1 MRLDQIRL
9 SLIRLQSFENSDKRG
24 GMKVIATT
32 TKLVPMKEMLEK
44 AKKEKY
50 AVGQFNINNFQWAEA
65 MLEAAEEERSPI
77 IVASSD
83 RLVDYL
89 GGFKTIATMIN
100 AIVEHKNIT
109 VPVALH
115 LDHGSNVERCKEAID
130 AGYTSVM
137 IDGSHYSIE
146 ENIAMTKQVTDYAR
160 LQGVTVEAEVGTVG
174 GNEDGLIGGINY
186 ADPQECLRLVQE
198 TGIDALAAALGSV
211 HGPYQ
216 GEPKLGFDEMKA
228 ISELTNV
235 PLVLHGGSGIPL
247 YQLHKA
253 IELGH
258 AKINVNTECL
268 QAWAKAVRNVLE
280 NDKDVY
286 DARAILTPGKE
297 AVKETV
303 KAKIRE
309 FKSSHKA

>member
-1 MRLDQIRL
+1 
-9 SLIRLQSFENSDKRG
+9 
-24 GMKVIATT
+24 
-32 TKLVPMKEMLEK
+32 MKEMLLKGKE
-44 AKKEKY
+44 EKY
-50 AVGQFNINNFQWAEA
+50 AVAQININSFQWAEA
-65 MLEAAEEERSPI
+65 ILEAAQEEQSPV

-89 GGFKTIATMIN
+89 GGFKTIATMVN
-100 AIVEHKNIT
+100 RIVEEKNIT

-115 LDHGSNVERCKEAID
+115 LDHGGSVERCKEAID

-137 IDGSHYSIE
+137 IDGSHHPID
-146 ENIAMTKQVTDYAR
+146 ENIKMTKQVTDYAR
-160 LQGVTVEAEVGTVG
+160 LYSVSVEAEVGTVG
-174 GNEDGLIGGINY
+174 GNEDGLIGGIQY
-186 ADPQECLRLVQE
+186 ADPGECLRIVNE

-216 GEPKLGFDEMKA
+216 GEPKLGFAEMKE

-235 PLVLHGGSGIPL
+235 PLVLHGGSGIPE
-247 YQLHKA
+247 YQIQKA

-268 QAWAKAVRNVLE
+268 QAWTKAVREVL
-280 NDKDVY
+280 DKDKEVF
-286 DARAILTPGKE
+286 DVRTILTPGKE
-297 AVKETV
+297 AVKQTV

>member
-1 MRLDQIRL
+1 
-9 SLIRLQSFENSDKRG
+9 
-24 GMKVIATT
+24 
-32 TKLVPMKEMLEK
+32 MKEMLLKGKEK
-44 AKKEKY
+44 KY
-50 AVGQFNINNFQWAEA
+50 AVAQININSFQWAEA
-65 MLEAAEEERSPI
+65 ILEAAQEEQSPI

-89 GGFKTIATMIN
+89 GGFKTIATMVN
-100 AIVEHKNIT
+100 RIVEEKNIT

-115 LDHGSNVERCKEAID
+115 LDHGSSVERCKEAID

-137 IDGSHYSIE
+137 IDGSHYPID
-146 ENIAMTKQVTDYAR
+146 ENIEMTKQVTEYAK
-160 LQGVTVEAEVGTVG
+160 LHGVSVEAEVGTVG
-174 GNEDGLIGGINY
+174 GNEDGLIGGIQY
-186 ADPQECLRLVQE
+186 ADPEECVRIVNE

-216 GEPKLGFDEMKA
+216 GEPKLGFDEMKK

-235 PLVLHGGSGIPL
+235 PLVLHGGSGIPD
-247 YQLHKA
+247 YQIQKA

-258 AKINVNTECL
+258 SKINVNTECL
-268 QAWAKAVRNVLE
+268 QAWTKAIREVLH
-280 NDKDVY
+280 NDTATF

-297 AVKETV
+297 AVKQTV
-303 KAKIRE
+303 IAKIKE